1 MMKTIAA
8 IIIFLLLLCGLYIGI
23 SVFRCQEL
31 KSPPEVPVY
40 PGSIL
45 VKEGSFGTDAFPV
58 HEYHYESTTSPEE
71 IVEFYKSN
79 EEVIEFYTTSIKRYC
94 RPTLGSDVKQVC
106 TGSAKPFG
114 SYEAV
119 INLESTEAE
128 PLTTY
133 YITVRWEGCGNFD

>member
-1 MMKTIAA
+1 MKTIAA
-8 IIIFLLLLCGLYIGI
+8 IVIFLLLLCGIYILI
-23 SVFRCQEL
+23 SDFRCQEL

-40 PGSIL
+40 PGSTL
-45 VKEGSFGTDAFPV
+45 VKEVSSGTDVFPV
-58 HEYHYESTTSPEE
+58 HEYHYKSTASPEE

-79 EEVIEFYTTSIKRYC
+79 KTQCHR
-94 RPTLGSDVKQVC
+94 TLGSEVKQVC

-119 INLESTEAE
+119 INFELNEAE

-133 YITVRWEGCGNFD
+133 FITVRWTRCGNFD